1 MGWMPTTRRTLMMA
15 LNFAIASL
23 DAETPGPRAGRK
35 GMPYLRLELDGLSQ
49 RSHCCCRQSLLHH
62 TSKTWMQST
71 PRLGSLT
78 PGPLGLLRPLVSYT
92 RALGSLTPGPLGL
105 LRLAP

>member
-1 MGWMPTTRRTLMMA
+1 MPTTRRTLMMA

-49 RSHCCCRQSLLHH
+49 RSHCCCREPAAPHQQDMDAIDAS
-62 TSKTWMQST
+62 
-71 PRLGSLT
+71 
-78 PGPLGLLRPLVSYT
+78 PGISYAW
-92 RALGSLTPGPLGL
+92 ALGSLTPLGL
-105 LRLAP
+105 LHPGPGVS